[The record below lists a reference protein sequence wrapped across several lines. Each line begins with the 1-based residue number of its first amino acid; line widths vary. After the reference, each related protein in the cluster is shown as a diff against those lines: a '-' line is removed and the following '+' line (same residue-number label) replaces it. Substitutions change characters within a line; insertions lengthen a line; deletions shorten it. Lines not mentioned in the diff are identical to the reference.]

1 MYSYGQD
8 VVFPEEF
15 TVEKIQNESSRS
27 KATEVKIPRISEV
40 DFQRALQ
47 PICPATSQLHPD
59 EIQNQRFSGQIVQFC
74 FLLYE

>member
-47 PICPATSQLHPD
+47 PFSPATSQLHPD